1 MRPVSYWPQM
11 LTVFVVSAA
20 AAAQSPWGFP
30 IGQRFVAASLNG
42 QAYQDRAPTITVQ
55 HDAQR
60 GGLAGGGFAG
70 CNTWFGKVTLGQTQF
85 DVGEVGT
92 TRMFCADRMQTE
104 TAFLEALKSAKRWRM
119 DGSALVLEG
128 DQVTLR
134 LIPAPARLP
143 L

>member
-1 MRPVSYWPQM
+1 MRSVSYLPQL
-11 LTVFVVSAA
+11 LTVLIVSAA

-42 QAYQDRAPTITVQ
+42 QAYQDKAPTITVR

-60 GGLAGGGFAG
+60 GLAGGGFAG
-70 CNTWFGKVTLGQTQF
+70 CNTWFGKVTLGQAQF
-85 DVGEVGT
+85 SVGELGT

-128 DQVTLR
+128 DQMTLR
-134 LIPAPARLP
+134 LIPAR
-143 L
+143 

>member
-1 MRPVSYWPQM
+1 MRPVSYLPQM

-42 QAYQDRAPTITVQ
+42 QAYQDKAPTITVR

-60 GGLAGGGFAG
+60 GLAGSGFAG

-85 DVGEVGT
+85 GVGELGT
-92 TRMFCADRMQTE
+92 TRMFCADQMQTE

-134 LIPAPARLP
+134 LIPAR
-143 L
+143 